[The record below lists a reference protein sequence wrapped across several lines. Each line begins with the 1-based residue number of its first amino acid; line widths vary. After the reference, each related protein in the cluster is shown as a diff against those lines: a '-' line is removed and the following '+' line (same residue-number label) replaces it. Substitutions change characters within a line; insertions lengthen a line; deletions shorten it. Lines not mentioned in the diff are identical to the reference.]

1 MSDAKNSNPQ
11 QQSNNTGSQPNIV
24 VNQGGQFTFN
34 GEAKGAFGEGAT
46 FNNNAPEAVSQKK
59 QGPAISAPSSDK
71 APTNGFFISYS
82 HTDSDKVRVSV
93 QTLYDN
99 NIIPWWDQANIPP
112 GANWRDEIQYA
123 LEKSSVGVL
132 FVSQAS
138 LDSPIVRDEYRY
150 FLNKKKLLIPV
161 LCEMI
166 SLPAELQNIN
176 YVIYQDFDRVVR
188 MLKEHQPG
196 R

>member
-1 MSDAKNSNPQ
+1 MADTKNNKPHQQDDTTPQ
-11 QQSNNTGSQPNIV
+11 PKIV

-34 GEAKGAFGEGAT
+34 EKATGAFGEGAT
-46 FNNNAPEAVSQKK
+46 YNNNAPKPPSQKK
-59 QGPAISAPSSDK
+59 QGPAISAPSSDNV
-71 APTNGFFISYS
+71 PSNGVFISYS
-82 HTDSDKVRVSV
+82 HKDSDKVSLSV
-93 QTLYDN
+93 QTLYND

-132 FVSQAS
+132 FISQAS
-138 LDSPIVRDEYRY
+138 LNSPIVRDEYRY
-150 FLNKKKLLIPV
+150 FLNTKKRLIPV

-176 YVIYQDFDRVVR
+176 YVIYQDFARVVR
-188 MLKEHQPG
+188 MLKEHQSKG
-196 R
+196 